1 LEKQM
6 PAYTNI
12 LYYLIVVFVVA
23 GLIWAYFLPVE
34 LSVPGQ
40 GYVTF
45 LGEPYAISA
54 PADGTVESIEPRN
67 ASDVQRGEK
76 ILTALRLEADQTN
89 SAQDMQGT
97 QSIQAAHGKQDQ
109 QDQKRQVSV
118 TAPAPGVLLWQR
130 DLIKGDRV
138 HVGERLALIYPSS
151 LIGIKVLLPEKDLG
165 RVQLGMPV
173 RVQLPAYPVQTF
185 GVIEGVVQDRVLQ
198 YDPKSGREMEVAL
211 LVAFE
216 KIPDSRIQLSPGL
229 SAYVEI
235 ITGKTSL
242 LKKLLF

>member
-1 LEKQM
+1 MEKQM

-45 LGEPYAISA
+45 LGEPYAVSA
-54 PADGTVESIEPRN
+54 PADGTVESIESPN
-67 ASDVQRGEK
+67 AADVRKGEK

-89 SAQDMQGT
+89 SAQDMQ
-97 QSIQAAHGKQDQ
+97 
-109 QDQKRQVSV
+109 
-118 TAPAPGVLLWQR
+118 APAPGVLLWQR
-130 DLIKGDRV
+130 DVIKGDRV
-138 HVGERLALIYPSS
+138 HVGERLALIYPFSP
-151 LIGIKVLLPEKDLG
+151 IGIKVLLPEKDLG
-165 RVQLGMPV
+165 RVQPGMPV